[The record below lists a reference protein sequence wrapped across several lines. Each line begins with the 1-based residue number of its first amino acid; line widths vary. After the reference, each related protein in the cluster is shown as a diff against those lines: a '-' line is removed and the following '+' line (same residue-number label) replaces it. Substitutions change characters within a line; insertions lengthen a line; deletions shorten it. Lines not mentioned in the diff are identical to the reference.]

1 MRWTLLMLLV
11 VVNCWSAGR
20 LLCIDCLCTY
30 VNKGGFLITVDSDYA
45 EVVNSV
51 LLDSGIV
58 TGPASTIQPMSF
70 RANSSMSAEC
80 STESCGCPTGPG
92 SHSSSRR
99 SHVPFG
105 RLPGQA
111 PIVTIRLPWPTID
124 WFAYLALRGYARRR
138 RWAFVRA
145 RVCLMTSTFEQKN
158 NQNSTVDQQRTATNN
173 INSVQRIPPD
183 RCECRHRIVAQNRLS
198 SCTDCATSQGKLCY
212 QHDATRAT
220 KSDVDSEVTVA
231 LKD

>member
-20 LLCIDCLCTY
+20 LLCIDCLCTN

-111 PIVTIRLPWPTID
+111 PIVTIRLPWPTD
-124 WFAYLALRGYARRR
+124 RFAYLALRGYARRR

-158 NQNSTVDQQRTATNN
+158 NQDSTVDQQRTATNN
-173 INSVQRIPPD
+173 INNVQRIPPD
-183 RCECRHRIVAQNRLS
+183 R
-198 SCTDCATSQGKLCY
+198 KLCY

>member
-11 VVNCWSAGR
+11 VR

-124 WFAYLALRGYARRR
+124 WFAYLALRGYARRW

-173 INSVQRIPPD
+173 INNVQRIPPD
-183 RCECRHRIVAQNRLS
+183 HRCNGGAVKKEITSAAS
-198 SCTDCATSQGKLCY
+198 SSATSSAESEMMQGKLCY